1 MSFVLLSDVVITV
14 SAAAA
19 VSVLP
24 NVDQQKRRKLRV
36 VQLMFDGFNFNQC
49 TLSLYGV

>member
-1 MSFVLLSDVVITV
+1 LFDVVIDV

-24 NVDQQKRRKLRV
+24 NVDQQKRRTSSV
-36 VQLMFDGFNFNQC
+36 VHLMFDGFNFNRC
-49 TLSLYGV
+49 TLSLSLSGV